1 MFKKKVFAKHL
12 DNLLFILITFLRIP
26 RTLVSLNIA
35 ELEYTVT
42 VLLQTPRTDSLF
54 CFPKLKILSWNNELI
69 LFMRE
74 KPSWNTNYQWTTT
87 WTTHEITADM
97 HVVWCYVKH
106 RCLPKLTNT
115 YPQHCFPKLKI
126 LSWNNVLILCMREKP
141 LWNTNYQWSTTMH
154 HPWNHSRYTVHV
166 VLCYVLHRRVCQL
179 FGQCMTTQ
187 VTHKHSATCCII
199 SYHYSWPS
207 LNEKLAAEER

>member
-126 LSWNNVLILCMREKP
+126 LSWNNELILCMREKP
-141 LWNTNYQWSTTMH
+141 SWTQTTNDPPPCTTHEITADILYM
-154 HPWNHSRYTVHV
+154 
-166 VLCYVLHRRVCQL
+166 LCYVMCYTDVSANCLGNAWLHRSHTNIQPPV
-179 FGQCMTTQ
+179 
-187 VTHKHSATCCII
+187 A
-199 SYHYSWPS
+199 
-207 LNEKLAAEER
+207 

>member
-42 VLLQTPRTDSLF
+42 VLLQTPRTESLF
-54 CFPKLKILSWNNELI
+54 CFPKLKILSWNNALI

-74 KPSWNTNYQWTTT
+74 KPSWNISYQWTTT

-115 YPQHCFPKLKI
+115 DPQHCFPKLIVKQCANI
-126 LSWNNVLILCMREKP
+126 VHARKTLVEHKLPMI
-141 LWNTNYQWSTTMH
+141 H
-154 HPWNHSRYTVHV
+154 HHAPPMKSQQIY
-166 VLCYVLHRRVCQL
+166 C
-179 FGQCMTTQ
+179 
-187 VTHKHSATCCII
+187 TCCAMLCVTQTCLPTVWAMHDYTGHTQTF
-199 SYHYSWPS
+199 SHLLHNFLP
-207 LNEKLAAEER
+207 L

>member
-54 CFPKLKILSWNNELI
+54 CFPKLKILSWNN
-69 LFMRE
+69 
-74 KPSWNTNYQWTTT
+74 
-87 WTTHEITADM
+87 A
-97 HVVWCYVKH
+97 
-106 RCLPKLTNT
+106 
-115 YPQHCFPKLKI
+115 
-126 LSWNNVLILCMREKP
+126 LILCMREKP
-141 LWNTNYQWSTTMH
+141 SWNTNYQWSTTMH

-199 SYHYSWPS
+199 SYQHSWAS
-207 LNEKLAAEER
+207 LNENLAAEER